1 MPYYCEFDHKT
12 KRCVAIHNVPD
23 ESELDEV
30 ILSPDNMIVA
40 INEELGEEMMANYS
54 FPDYVLSS
62 DEIVLSPVEP
72 NGK

>member
-1 MPYYCEFDHKT
+1 MPYYCEFDQET

-23 ESELDEV
+23 ESELDKV
-30 ILSPDNMIVA
+30 MLSPDNVIAA
-40 INEELGEEMMANYS
+40 INEELREEMIANHS

-62 DEIVLSPVEP
+62 DGIVLSPVEP